1 MYDVQYTNG
10 VIAVREKNFLGEK
23 LLRICEMQPA
33 DAFRFLLDSGFGVG
47 AEGVTGA
54 HDFEKLVKLE
64 ESRLDA
70 FIREYAPTKAELAYL
85 LLPNDYHNAKALTKA
100 KSLGVSAENMLTSEG
115 LVSIKLLSSC
125 VEENNFTALE
135 EYPQLKLAL
144 EKACELLETE
154 KDGAKLGL
162 IFDKAMYENLWTAL
176 KGRKF
181 LRGLLS
187 EKADMTNM
195 LTALRSEDAETAKDS
210 YLSHGKLT
218 EKQLEKLFETD
229 VEKTKKYFKSTEYAD
244 FALVCLTAKEK
255 GVSLSEAEKVRD
267 SIDVEYFAKRKY
279 ELKKSEPFLYFV
291 YRKKVELS
299 NVRIA
304 FVCLNAGLSEN
315 AIKARLRS
323 F

>member
-10 VIAVREKNFLGEK
+10 VIAVREKSFLGEK

-33 DAFRFLLDSGFGVG
+33 DAFRFLLDSGFGAG
-47 AEGVTGA
+47 AEGVTGV
-54 HDFEKLVKLE
+54 HDFEKLLIVE
-64 ESRLDA
+64 ENKLDA
-70 FIREYAPTKAELAYL
+70 FVREYAPSKAELSYL
-85 LLPNDYHNAKALTKA
+85 LFPNDFHNAKALTKA
-100 KSLGVSAENMLTSEG
+100 KTLGVSAENMLTSEG

-125 VEENNFTALE
+125 IEENNFSALE
-135 EYPQLKLAL
+135 EYPQLKLAC
-144 EKACELLETE
+144 EKASELLETE

-162 IFDKAMYENLWTAL
+162 IFDKALYEHLWTVL

-187 EKADMTNM
+187 EKADMTNI
-195 LTALRSEDAETAKDS
+195 LTALRSVDAESAKDS
-210 YLSHGKLT
+210 YLPHGKLT
-218 EKQLEKLFETD
+218 EKQLEELFSTD
-229 VEKTKKYFKSTEYAD
+229 IEKTKKFFKATECAE
-244 FALVCLTAKEK
+244 FALACLTAKEK
-255 GVSLSEAEKVRD
+255 GLPLSEAEKLRD

-291 YRKKVELS
+291 YRKKVEIS

-304 FVCLNAGLSEN
+304 FVCLNAGLSEG